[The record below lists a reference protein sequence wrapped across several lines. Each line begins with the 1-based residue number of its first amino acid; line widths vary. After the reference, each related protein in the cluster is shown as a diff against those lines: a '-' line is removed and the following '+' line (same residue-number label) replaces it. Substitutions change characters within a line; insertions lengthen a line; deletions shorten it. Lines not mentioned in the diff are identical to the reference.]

1 MHSVEFLKDGRVVDV
16 YLHADLLG
24 SGYLYIQ
31 IHFMKKQILVS
42 DDHTIV
48 RKGVVNLIHEHF
60 PFVETGEAENG
71 SVTISQIRSKRYDL
85 LILDLNLPDANADKI
100 MHLMRAE
107 GIDIP
112 VIVFSMYPVQ
122 VMEKSMLKLGA
133 TRYVSKGDDLKYL
146 KWAIEEVL
154 MGKKTGQLGAE
165 MPESVSNPF
174 ASLTPKELTVMI
186 ALFDGKSNKEI
197 AEEYALSPSTVA
209 TYKQRML
216 EKTGSRS
223 VTEMLKVAMQFHL
236 YGFPGAQG

>member
-1 MHSVEFLKDGRVVDV
+1 
-16 YLHADLLG
+16 
-24 SGYLYIQ
+24 
-31 IHFMKKQILVS
+31 MKKQILVS

-48 RKGVVNLIHEHF
+48 RKGVVNLIQEHF
-60 PFVETGEAENG
+60 PFIETGEAENG
-71 SVTISQIRSKRYDL
+71 AATIQQLRSRRYDL
-85 LILDLNLPDANADKI
+85 LILDLNLPDASADKI
-100 MHLMRAE
+100 MNMMRTEA
-107 GIDIP
+107 IHIP

-133 TRYVSKGDDLKYL
+133 ARYVSKGDELKYL

-154 MGKKTGQLGAE
+154 LGKKTGQLGTD
-165 MPESVSNPF
+165 MPDSISNPF

-223 VTEMLKVAMQFHL
+223 VTDMLKVAMQFHL
-236 YGFPGAQG
+236 YGFPGAQS